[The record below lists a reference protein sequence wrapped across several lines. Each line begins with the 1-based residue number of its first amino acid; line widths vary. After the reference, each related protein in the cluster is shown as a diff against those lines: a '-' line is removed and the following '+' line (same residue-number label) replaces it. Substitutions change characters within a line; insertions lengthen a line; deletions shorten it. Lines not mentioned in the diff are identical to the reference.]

1 MAGSPAVRRY
11 VHRAAR
17 VRVAPSPALL
27 SAAAR
32 AAALHATGTTCAVAA
47 CAAVPDARPAAIS
60 VVIVAVQDAIFAV
73 FARISG

>member
-1 MAGSPAVRRY
+1 
-11 VHRAAR
+11 
-17 VRVAPSPALL
+17 VAPSPALL

-73 FARISG
+73 FARISGYPA